1 MEKILDLTVL
11 SDILPTAFHGLME
24 AGAKPGSTVYIAG
37 AGPVGRCA
45 AAAARLLG
53 ASCIIVGDQDA
64 SRLELVRKHGCET
77 IDLSVTE
84 NLQDAV
90 NDILGE
96 PMVDCAVDC
105 VGSEAHGLGSESDE
119 MQPIAA
125 VNQVLDITR
134 PGGATGIIGIYGPD
148 PIAETKAE
156 QEGTFPV
163 DFGKA
168 WIKSPH
174 IIGGQAP
181 IMRYN
186 RQLMM
191 SILWDRMPYLTEMVN
206 PRVISLDEA
215 PQAYAEF
222 DQGSV
227 DKFVID
233 PHGMI
238 AR

>member
-1 MEKILDLTVL
+1 MNAYVP
-11 SDILPTAFHGLME
+11 PTTLMLFR
-24 AGAKPGSTVYIAG
+24 PTS
-37 AGPVGRCA
+37 
-45 AAAARLLG
+45 
-53 ASCIIVGDQDA
+53 
-64 SRLELVRKHGCET
+64 SRLDEGMELSAVKRPAFSSKPS
-77 IDLSVTE
+77 ISLLVISVP
-84 NLQDAV
+84 V
-90 NDILGE
+90 NDS
-96 PMVDCAVDC
+96 
-105 VGSEAHGLGSESDE
+105 GSRRESSY
-119 MQPIAA
+119 
-125 VNQVLDITR
+125 VS
-134 PGGATGIIGIYGPD
+134 TGIIGIYGPN

-222 DQGSV
+222 DQGSLE
-227 DKFVID
+227 KFVID

>member
-1 MEKILDLTVL
+1 M
-11 SDILPTAFHGLME
+11 
-24 AGAKPGSTVYIAG
+24 
-37 AGPVGRCA
+37 
-45 AAAARLLG
+45 
-53 ASCIIVGDQDA
+53 
-64 SRLELVRKHGCET
+64 
-77 IDLSVTE
+77 
-84 NLQDAV
+84 

-96 PMVDCAVDC
+96 PMVDCAVDY
-105 VGSEAHGLGSESDE
+105 VGSEAHGLGSASDE

-191 SILWDRMPYLTEMVN
+191 SILWDRMPYLGEVINTE
-206 PRVISLDEA
+206 VISLDQA
-215 PQAYAEF
+215 PDAYRIF
-222 DQGSV
+222 SDGSPK
-227 DKFVID
+227 KFIID
-233 PHGMI
+233 PHGSVKQ
-238 AR
+238 AA